1 MTSASSMDLLLAED
15 FHHWHHNSSGTT
27 ALDYATELQTYAE
40 ELLNT
45 ITHGMGLTLS
55 IPAVILM
62 ICLARRHGTIWHMYG
77 CGLYGASLIVMY
89 TCSTLYH
96 YSGIGPMY
104 LTSKTLR
111 DLDHCAIYFLIAGT
125 YTPLTLINLI
135 YNNSYNPVHL
145 KAGKQQ
151 MENAGRTVFLG
162 WMVLG
167 VVWTMCVVGVSTK
180 LMFGSENIP
189 GFISYG
195 FYLLMGWMA
204 IFVTGPFLRLLPK
217 TGLRLLV
224 AGGLSYTIGVVF
236 LLSDALPFNHP
247 VWHLFVAAGSMFH
260 YFAVIACSIP
270 IATEQAV
277 WKKMESRRTHTRL
290 LNQFT
295 RFAYANLSSHL

>member
-1 MTSASSMDLLLAED
+1 MDNYLYLNTSK
-15 FHHWHHNSSGTT
+15 T
-27 ALDYATELQTYAE
+27 ALDYESEIQTFSE
-40 ELLNT
+40 EILNT

-62 ICLARRHGTIWHMYG
+62 VCLARRHGTIWHMYG
-77 CGLYGASLIVMY
+77 TGLYGLSLIMMY
-89 TCSTLYH
+89 TCSTMYH
-96 YSGIGPMY
+96 YSGIADLY

-145 KAGKQQ
+145 KEGKQG
-151 MENAGRTVFLG
+151 MEKAGRTVFLG
-162 WMVLG
+162 WMVL
-167 VVWTMCVVGVSTK
+167 VAVWTMCVVGVSTK
-180 LMFGSENIP
+180 LIFGSENIP

-204 IFVTGPFLRLLPK
+204 TFVTGPFLRLLPK

-247 VWHLFVAAGSMFH
+247 VWHLFVGAGSVFH
-260 YFAVIACSIP
+260 YFSVIACSIP
-270 IATEQAV
+270 IAIEQAA
-277 WKKMESRRTHTRL
+277 WKRMESRRTRSRL
-290 LNQFT
+290 LDQFT
-295 RFAYANLSSHL
+295 RFAYANLSTSQIDIDLR